1 MATKT
6 VNLRDVPE
14 DLVRQAKAFAA
25 LRGMSL
31 KGFILDAVRQ
41 AIAQPGSE
49 AASMAFFVEP
59 SHKKAGTRRKKD
71 EQPVKES
78 RRPALTDGG

>member
-31 KGFILDAVRQ
+31 KEFILDAVRQ
-41 AIAQPGSE
+41 VLSQSPQ
-49 AASMAFFVEP
+49 AASMAFFVGTG
-59 SHKKAGTRRKKD
+59 SQKAKGQRRK
-71 EQPVKES
+71 
-78 RRPALTDGG
+78 RT

>member
-1 MATKT
+1 MTTKT

-31 KGFILDAVRQ
+31 KEFILDAVRESL
-41 AIAQPGSE
+41 AQIGPE
-49 AASMAFFVEP
+49 AANMALFVD
-59 SHKKAGTRRKKD
+59 SGTKRARGRRK
-71 EQPVKES
+71 
-78 RRPALTDGG
+78 RRV

>member
-14 DLVRQAKAFAA
+14 DLVRQAKALAA

-31 KGFILDAVRQ
+31 KEFILDAVRQ
-41 AIAQPGSE
+41 ALGRLGRQAD
-49 AASMAFFVEP
+49 SMAFYASP
-59 SHKKAGTRRKKD
+59 MTRKVTKPKIRKRKK
-71 EQPVKES
+71 
-78 RRPALTDGG
+78 